1 MRISARSSHQDGA
14 ALFSVAPLRC
24 DAAYTLCT
32 LQICSPSTRVLRLQG
47 KGAATGLRTVCY
59 TRPRET
65 GGHLDTK
72 VIDEISRRVKE
83 LIANTPVE
91 DVQKNVRALMS
102 GWFAR
107 LDLVTREEF
116 DAQQAVLLRTR
127 EKLSSMEERVA
138 ELEQLI
144 NGRNDG

>member
-1 MRISARSSHQDGA
+1 M
-14 ALFSVAPLRC
+14 
-24 DAAYTLCT
+24 
-32 LQICSPSTRVLRLQG
+32 
-47 KGAATGLRTVCY
+47 
-59 TRPRET
+59 
-65 GGHLDTK
+65 DTK
-72 VIDEISRRVKE
+72 VIDEVSRRVQE

-116 DAQQAVLLRTR
+116 DAQQAVLQRTR
-127 EKLSSMEERVA
+127 EKLSGMEDRVA

>member
-1 MRISARSSHQDGA
+1 
-14 ALFSVAPLRC
+14 
-24 DAAYTLCT
+24 
-32 LQICSPSTRVLRLQG
+32 
-47 KGAATGLRTVCY
+47 
-59 TRPRET
+59 
-65 GGHLDTK
+65 LDTK

>member
-1 MRISARSSHQDGA
+1 M
-14 ALFSVAPLRC
+14 
-24 DAAYTLCT
+24 
-32 LQICSPSTRVLRLQG
+32 
-47 KGAATGLRTVCY
+47 
-59 TRPRET
+59 
-65 GGHLDTK
+65 DTK
-72 VIDEISRRVKE
+72 VIDEVSRRVQE

-91 DVQKNVRALMS
+91 DVHKNVRALMS

-116 DAQQAVLLRTR
+116 DAQQAVLQRTR
-127 EKLSSMEERVA
+127 EKLSGMEDRVA